1 MVDAMLTVKANI
13 GKLSLGHGPS
23 VEEFDSECEELN
35 DEFLDL

>member
-13 GKLSLGHGPS
+13 GKLSLGPS